1 MLVRIQTPYIEASTL
16 RLLFLPLRCRSRSTK
31 NCTGRTETACSQK
44 RKAACRK
51 YCPCLESSGRAKTK
65 YRPDSCDFADQHS
78 QYGQIRQ
85 KAGRREENAWYQ
97 AEGAFSGV
105 FLVLWPSLTHL
116 PIQFDPSEASLNEET
131 SASLALLNRMDSDA
145 KKTRREPAPEEGVV
159 NVRKAVKFAS
169 KGRGGAA
176 LGRDSAR
183 GRGGARGGR
192 GRGGGRGKR

>member
-1 MLVRIQTPYIEASTL
+1 MVARTDSWRSSGLLKCLLMLVRIQTPYIEASTL

-51 YCPCLESSGRAKTK
+51 YCPCLKSSGRAKTK

-105 FLVLWPSLTHL
+105 SLVLFPSLTPCLFSSIH
-116 PIQFDPSEASLNEET
+116 
-131 SASLALLNRMDSDA
+131 R
-145 KKTRREPAPEEGVV
+145 KRRSMRRQVLHWL
-159 NVRKAVKFAS
+159 S
-169 KGRGGAA
+169 
-176 LGRDSAR
+176 
-183 GRGGARGGR
+183 
-192 GRGGGRGKR
+192 